1 MGLTM
6 KSTGFH
12 ALEDNLNIQ
21 KSTETDKVI
30 ALAGNPNVGKSTVF
44 NGLTGLNQHT
54 GNWAGKTVTNAAGV
68 YKEDNDSF
76 IMVDL
81 PGTFSLM
88 PHSAEEEVARDFI
101 CFGNKD
107 ASIVVCDATCLERNL
122 NLVLQT
128 IEINRN
134 VIVCLNFMDEAKR
147 KHIQID
153 TKKLEHILQVPVITT
168 SARQRDGLH
177 DLKDALK
184 NLDSLFTKFDH
195 DFTISYSAP
204 IEKAIQLISPYLE
217 DFSTLEIQPRWI
229 CLRLLDYDES
239 LWSQVTKH
247 LTWDPRTQMEFLTDL
262 TEARKLLKESGYSNE
277 SLRDEIVRTI
287 IHNAESVSNE
297 VVSQARDRYNKRQE
311 KLNRIL
317 TSKRTGIPCMLLLL
331 FTVFWITIVGAN
343 YPSEL
348 LSSFLFSIEHR
359 LGVFMSSVGA
369 PLWLKGAL
377 VDGIFRV
384 LAWVVAVMLPPMAIF
399 FPMFTILED
408 FGYLPRIAFNLDH
421 IFKKVCACGKQS
433 LCMCMGLGCNA
444 CGVVGCRIIDSKRE
458 RLIAILTNSF
468 VPCNGRFPTIISI
481 LTMFFIG
488 AANVAGMGLLSAVLL
503 TLVILIG
510 VAMTFLCSYL
520 LSKTILKG
528 YPSSFTLELPP
539 FRKPQIG
546 KVIVR
551 SIFDRTLFVLGRAVV
566 VAIPAGLIIWLMGN
580 IMIDGNSVLSICSN
594 FLDPFARL
602 IGLDGVILIAFILG
616 FPANEIVIP
625 IAIMGYMSTGKI
637 MELDNLLELKQLLI
651 SNGWTSVT
659 AICTILF
666 SLFHW
671 PCSTTC
677 LTIHKETGSIKWTL
691 VAIIMPTIVGITL
704 CFLVNM
710 VSKLLFAF

>member
-68 YKEDNDSF
+68 YKENNDSF

-107 ASIVVCDATCLERNL
+107 ASVVVCDATCLERNL

-147 KHIQID
+147 KHIHID

-239 LWSQVTKH
+239 LWSRVTKY

-262 TEARKLLKESGYSNE
+262 TAARKLLKESGYSNE

-331 FTVFWITIVGAN
+331 CTVFWITIVGAN

-348 LSSFLFSIEHR
+348 LSNFLFGLEHR
-359 LGVFMSSVGA
+359 FGVFMNSIGA

-468 VPCNGRFPTIISI
+468 IPCNGRFPTIISI

-488 AANVAGMGLLSAVLL
+488 AANVAGMGFLSALLL
-503 TLVILIG
+503 TLVILTG

-580 IMIDGNSVLSICSN
+580 IMINGNSILSICAG
-594 FLDPFARL
+594 FLDPFARC

-637 MELDNLLELKQLLI
+637 MELDNLVQLKQLLI

-691 VAIIMPTIVGITL
+691 IAIIMPTIIGIAL

>member
-6 KSTGFH
+6 KATGFH
-12 ALEDNLNIQ
+12 ALDESLDIT
-21 KSTETDKVI
+21 KSTDTDKVI

-44 NGLTGLNQHT
+44 NGLTGLKQHT

-68 YKEDNDSF
+68 YKENETSY

-101 CFGNKD
+101 SFGNKD

-147 KHIQID
+147 KHIRINTNQ
-153 TKKLEHILQVPVITT
+153 LEEILQVPVITT
-168 SARQRDGLH
+168 SARQKDGLSG
-177 DLKDALK
+177 LKDALR
-184 NLDSLFTKFDH
+184 NIDSIFNKYERE
-195 DFTISYSAP
+195 FTISYSEP

-217 DFSTLEIQPRWI
+217 DFQTLDIQPRWI
-229 CLRLLDYDES
+229 CLRLLDYDEA
-239 LWSQVTKH
+239 LWSNVTRYLK
-247 LTWDPRTQMEFLTDL
+247 WDPQTQLEFLHDL
-262 TEARKLLKESGYSNE
+262 TQARKLLKESGYSTE

-287 IHNAESVSNE
+287 IHNAETVSSAVTSQTNE
-297 VVSQARDRYNKRQE
+297 RYNKRQE
-311 KLNRIL
+311 KLNHIL
-317 TSKRTGIPCMLLLL
+317 TSKKTGIPCMLLL
-331 FTVFWITIVGAN
+331 FCVTFWITIVGAN

-348 LSSFLFSIEHR
+348 LTNLLFGIEHK
-359 LGVFMSSVGA
+359 LATFMTDIGA

-384 LAWVVAVMLPPMAIF
+384 LAWVVSVMLPPMAIF
-399 FPMFTILED
+399 FPMFTLLED

-444 CGVVGCRIIDSKRE
+444 CGVVGCRIIDSRRE

-468 VPCNGRFPTIISI
+468 VPCNGRFPAIISI

-488 AANVAGMGLLSAVLL
+488 VSANVLGKGLLSALLL
-503 TLVILIG
+503 TIVILVG
-510 VAMTFLCSYL
+510 VIMTFLNSFI
-520 LSKTILKG
+520 LSKTLLKG
-528 YPSSFTLELPP
+528 EPSSFTLELPP

-546 KVIVR
+546 KVIIHSV
-551 SIFDRTLFVLGRAVV
+551 FDRTLFVLGRAVV
-566 VAIPAGLIIWLMGN
+566 VAAPAGLIIWLMSN
-580 IMIDGNSVLSICSN
+580 LMIDERSILQICST
-594 FLDPFARL
+594 FLDPFAKT

-625 IAIMGYMSTGKI
+625 IIIMGYMSTGKL
-637 MELDNLLELKQLLI
+637 MEIDNLAQLRQI
-651 SNGWTSVT
+651 FIANGWTSVT

-677 LTIHKETGSIKWTL
+677 LTIHKETKSWKWTFI
-691 VAIIMPTIVGITL
+691 AIIMPTITGIVL
-704 CFLVNM
+704 CFLVNNL
-710 VSKLLFAF
+710 SKLFGL